1 MYKKKFFFFFL
12 LIFIN
17 FIYIKNSFAID
28 PYSFVQETADR
39 ASEALNKRQ
48 SKEEKMEILKTIAK
62 ETVDIRGI
70 GFYSLGKHRK
80 NMSNQKKEEYLEI
93 FSKYFL
99 KTFSSRLAEY
109 TDPRIRVD
117 SQKKLSDKYTMVSS
131 TLLATQDKPEIKIDW
146 RVVTK
151 DPDNPL
157 IIDVVIE
164 GVSLAKVQKEE
175 FNSIIQSNDGDIN
188 SLFNNLKKFV
198 EKELSPTSLFKSQL
212 LFVYDL
218 FPISQTFFQCC
229 PSGKSNKI

>member
-1 MYKKKFFFFFL
+1 MFKKKFFFFFL
-12 LIFIN
+12 LVFTN
-17 FIYIKNSFAID
+17 FIYINNSFAVD
-28 PYSFVQETADR
+28 PYSFVQDTADR

-80 NMSNQKKEEYLEI
+80 NMSDQKKEEYLEI
-93 FSKYFL
+93 FNKYFL

-131 TLLATQDKPEIKIDW
+131 TLLATEDKPEVKIDW

-151 DPDNPL
+151 DPNNPL
-157 IIDVVIE
+157 IIDVIIE

-175 FNSIIQSNDGDIN
+175 FNSIIQSNYGDEKA
-188 SLFNNLKKFV
+188 LLKNLKIFV
-198 EKELSPTSLFKSQL
+198 EKK
-212 LFVYDL
+212 
-218 FPISQTFFQCC
+218 
-229 PSGKSNKI
+229 